1 MIYFLRSPDTGLV
14 KIGTT
19 GNYHLRLSQLIAEH
33 GDLELLG
40 LMDGVRLDEQ
50 ALHRQFAADRVHHE
64 WFRFSDA
71 VASFVEAN
79 THLQIPNTE
88 RDLVNIQLDRDVH
101 TMLTLLRDRYGERRL
116 SDAVRRFIA
125 EKDETIAEA
134 ARKIEEQRAQ
144 AANPEPKQN

>member
-1 MIYFLRSPDTGLV
+1 MSNDS
-14 KIGTT
+14 KK
-19 GNYHLRLSQLIAEH
+19 
-33 GDLELLG
+33 
-40 LMDGVRLDEQ
+40 
-50 ALHRQFAADRVHHE
+50 
-64 WFRFSDA
+64 
-71 VASFVEAN
+71 
-79 THLQIPNTE
+79 E

-144 AANPEPKQN
+144 AANPENKQN